1 MGDSAREVDESER
14 TRAKASSSKTS
25 KTCAACG
32 KTCRGLPRWKYK
44 DSNQYYHYQ
53 CPRDDAGS
61 DATVLTPRES
71 DIDREWS
78 RPTRRSTR
86 KGRRVEVRE
95 SRGARARLARN
106 EAEPSTSG
114 DGSGSTAL
122 AFVDGIVKAIEE
134 FDARGGL
141 AKRALTAASATYV
154 AGAFLLVLPSSI
166 LAAVSV
172 FAIALRAAVT
182 AAIIIAA
189 VVFIGAA
196 VARRVSTDEES
207 FKERF
212 AQASR
217 AAKALAKGVVAAS
230 GLSTIVDAPMTPER
244 VGATSRLMFDDP
256 LLSETPETPRLS
268 PPSAPSPRERAEA
281 EQIRRLAQEKR
292 EAEQMLEEASVTIE
306 FLRDALQSVDDARAS
321 DRARVSELERKLAR
335 ESRSVQKLSR
345 RVAAS
350 ERERANA
357 EPWMLDP
364 N

>member
-1 MGDSAREVDESER
+1 M
-14 TRAKASSSKTS
+14 
-25 KTCAACG
+25 
-32 KTCRGLPRWKYK
+32 
-44 DSNQYYHYQ
+44 
-53 CPRDDAGS
+53 
-61 DATVLTPRES
+61 
-71 DIDREWS
+71 
-78 RPTRRSTR
+78 
-86 KGRRVEVRE
+86 RE

-114 DGSGSTAL
+114 DGSGSAAL

-281 EQIRRLAQEKR
+281 
-292 EAEQMLEEASVTIE
+292 
-306 FLRDALQSVDDARAS
+306 
-321 DRARVSELERKLAR
+321 
-335 ESRSVQKLSR
+335 
-345 RVAAS
+345 
-350 ERERANA
+350 
-357 EPWMLDP
+357 
-364 N
+364 